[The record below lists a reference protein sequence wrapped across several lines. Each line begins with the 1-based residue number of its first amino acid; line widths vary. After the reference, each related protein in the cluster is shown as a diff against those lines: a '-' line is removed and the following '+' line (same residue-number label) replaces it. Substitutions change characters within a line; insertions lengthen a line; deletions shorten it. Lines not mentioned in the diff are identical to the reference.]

1 MRKEKK
7 IFGAIFRTSPVDFP
21 REWPRILTAV
31 NRLLIFLLLLV
42 STSAF
47 ASAQEK
53 KRFVLYGILLENI
66 PVQLADGSKWEMDKG
81 DTFPVVMYKE
91 QRTKMILQ
99 LAGTSFLIAADKV
112 KVIEEKEL
120 TEALLATYRNNV
132 ANYLESRAKKMRAEM
147 AK

>member
-1 MRKEKK
+1 M
-7 IFGAIFRTSPVDFP
+7 P
-21 REWPRILTAV
+21 AV
-31 NRLLIFLLLLV
+31 KRFLIFLLLLV
-42 STSAF
+42 STSAL
-47 ASAQEK
+47 APAQEKEK
-53 KRFVLYGILLENI
+53 KRFVLYGILLESI

-99 LAGTSFLIAADKV
+99 LAGTSFLIAAEKV

-120 TEALLATYRNNV
+120 TEALLATYRSNV
-132 ANYLESRAKKMRAEM
+132 ANYLESRSKKMRAEM

>member
-1 MRKEKK
+1 M
-7 IFGAIFRTSPVDFP
+7 P
-21 REWPRILTAV
+21 AV
-31 NRLLIFLLLLV
+31 KRLLIFLLLLA

-47 ASAQEK
+47 APAQEK
-53 KRFVLYGILLENI
+53 KRFVLYGILLESI
-66 PVQLADGSKWEMDKG
+66 PVQLADGSRWEMDKG

-99 LAGTSFLIAADKV
+99 LAGTSFLIAAEKV

-132 ANYLESRAKKMRAEM
+132 ANYLESRSKKMRAEM